1 MNQRNELIVLIVLLL
16 ILLLKP
22 NHVMTYIKT
31 HLGRLIMVGGLAYL
45 ALKNYIYGIA
55 ALGFIILIHEMRVVE
70 GNQNMSDSKNTVVSK
85 DISDDVEDEEDETD
99 DEPDYLDNADPDDNS
114 DDDGD
119 EDA

>member
-85 DISDDVEDEEDETD
+85 DISDDVEDKEDET